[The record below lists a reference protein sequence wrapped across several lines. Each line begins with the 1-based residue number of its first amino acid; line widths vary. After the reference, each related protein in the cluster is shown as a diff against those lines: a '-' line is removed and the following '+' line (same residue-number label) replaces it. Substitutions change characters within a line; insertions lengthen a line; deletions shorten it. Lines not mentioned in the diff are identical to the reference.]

1 MVPQLNSNTHILV
14 VDSLQPNQNS
24 MMDYG
29 NNAVSNSSVVF
40 GSQLID
46 KNSSTPYSDATQV
59 STCIS
64 NLNKLLKFI
73 H

>member
-1 MVPQLNSNTHILV
+1 MVPQLNSNTHMLV
-14 VDSLQPNQNS
+14 VDSLQQSPIIINQQTS
-24 MMDYG
+24 SLIMDYG
-29 NNAVSNSSVVF
+29 VGNNSSVVF

-59 STCIS
+59 M
-64 NLNKLLKFI
+64 

>member
-14 VDSLQPNQNS
+14 VDSLQPNQQTS
-24 MMDYG
+24 TMDYG
-29 NNAVSNSSVVF
+29 IGSSSSNGNGSVVF

-59 STCIS
+59 CLLCILF
-64 NLNKLLKFI
+64 NI
-73 H
+73 